1 MQYIIFGAGNNSTK
15 LIEQI
20 IANKL
25 EINYLVDN
33 DVQKW
38 GSQILGYMVKAV
50 SELSIANKKTNHI
63 LISVTDK
70 VVYDQISRQLTSMG
84 FIEGTDFSNGLQL
97 FNISEIPSGK
107 VSGYLELPKDFYS
120 IKTFDTAS
128 RLITLKKEHRIF
140 RFVNES
146 YIGQYRETYR
156 ICSENKLF
164 GNYVIDTVIAENKW
178 DLPFTLILEHHYIEP
193 ITYCFEWAPG
203 MFIEYVSFMINMI
216 KRFAELGLAL
226 CDGHTLNATIS
237 DGNFIFIDFGAIQPG
252 VTNGN
257 VLMEFLNTH
266 MIPLILMCKNQISKA
281 YLYLKNPG
289 IEYTVADIQGYLNRD
304 ELSKL
309 QALYGSLVKIKVAE
323 DIYRFVFQVSDF
335 IKNINKQ
342 KYQTRWFG
350 YQNDEWEWSS
360 DISKWS
366 TKMHSVVEM
375 INFVNPNTVVD
386 LAGNMG
392 WYGACLHDQLK
403 YAIIADYDYNCLDY
417 LWKRIKT
424 FDKHNIIP
432 AYMSICAPT
441 LDYYRDEGIGTTAIE
456 PWRKSAVERFKSDL
470 VIALAV
476 VHHLAF
482 AQQLTFGEIIGQFAL
497 FSNKYLIVEFIE
509 QTDQFITDFL
519 KKGFEWYT
527 KDNFEAELQS
537 FFKIIKTKPST
548 PCETRTLYLCKL
560 K

>member
-25 EINYLVDN
+25 EVKYLVDN
-33 DVQKW
+33 DSQKC
-38 GSQILGYMVKAV
+38 GSRILGYMVKAV
-50 SELSIANKKTNHI
+50 SELSAVDKKSCHI

-97 FNISEIPSGK
+97 FKVFDTPSGK
-107 VSGYLELPKDFYS
+107 VSGYLELPEEFCS

-128 RLITLKKEHRIF
+128 RLLSLKKEHRIF
-140 RFVNES
+140 RFVNER
-146 YIGQYRETYR
+146 YIEQYRETYQ

-178 DLPFTLILEHHYIEP
+178 NLPFALIFEHRYIEP
-193 ITYCFEWAPG
+193 VTYCFEWAPG
-203 MFIEYVSFMINMI
+203 MFMEYVSFMTDMI
-216 KRFAELGLAL
+216 RLFTENGLAL
-226 CDGHTLNATIS
+226 CDGHALNATIS
-237 DGNFIFIDFGAIQPG
+237 DGKFIFIDFGAIQAG

-266 MIPLILMCKNQISKA
+266 MIPLILMCRNQISKA

-289 IEYTVADIQGYLNRD
+289 IEYTVADIQGYLNKN
-304 ELSKL
+304 ELSEL
-309 QALYGSLVKIKVAE
+309 QALYESLVKIKEAE
-323 DIYRFVFQVSDF
+323 DIYRFVSQVSDF
-335 IKNINKQ
+335 IKNINKHIT
-342 KYQTRWFG
+342 KTRWFG
-350 YQNDEWEWSS
+350 YQNDEWDWSS
-360 DISKWS
+360 DNTKWS
-366 TKMHSVVEM
+366 AKMHGVVDM
-375 INFVNPNTVVD
+375 INLVKPNTVVD

-392 WYGACLHDQLK
+392 WYGAYLHDQLK
-403 YAIIADYDYNCLDY
+403 HVIIVDYDYNCLDY

-424 FDKHNIIP
+424 FEKPNIVP

-441 LDYYRDEGIGTTAIE
+441 LDYYRDDGIGATAIE
-456 PWRKSAVERFKSDL
+456 PWRKSAIERFKSDL

-482 AQQLTFGEIIGQFAL
+482 AQQLTFREIVGQFAL
-497 FSNKYLIVEFIE
+497 FSNQFLIVEFIE
-509 QTDQFITDFL
+509 QTDQYITDFL
-519 KKGFEWYT
+519 KDGFEWYT
-527 KDNFEAELQS
+527 KDNFEAELQR
-537 FFKIIKTKPST
+537 FFNIIEMRPST
-548 PCETRTLYLCKL
+548 PCESRTLYLCKL